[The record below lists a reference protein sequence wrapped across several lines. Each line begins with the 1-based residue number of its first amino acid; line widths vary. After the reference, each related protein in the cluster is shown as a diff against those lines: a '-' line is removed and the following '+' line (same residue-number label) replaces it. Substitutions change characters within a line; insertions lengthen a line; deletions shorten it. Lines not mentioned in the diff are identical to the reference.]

1 MQQTLFQLKF
11 TAKQLVRSS
20 KKCEKNEKTQR
31 KKIKKAIEQG
41 NMEGARIYATNAIR
55 EKKQAL
61 NFLKLSSRIDG
72 VRVRRRKRVFVCAR
86 GGSCVVVGVCARRE
100 GYAPPLRSHNA
111 DHAVLPTI
119 SPSAA
124 AQCTCAPTGCVAR
137 RNSGVDGSTDTLNGG
152 GGERHGGR
160 AEVDGRRQDYCG
172 DG

>member
-11 TAKQLVRSS
+11 TAKSLVRSS

-72 VRVRRRKRVFVCAR
+72 V
-86 GGSCVVVGVCARRE
+86 SCC
-100 GYAPPLRSHNA
+100 
-111 DHAVLPTI
+111 
-119 SPSAA
+119 
-124 AQCTCAPTGCVAR
+124 
-137 RNSGVDGSTDTLNGG
+137 
-152 GGERHGGR
+152 
-160 AEVDGRRQDYCG
+160 
-172 DG
+172 